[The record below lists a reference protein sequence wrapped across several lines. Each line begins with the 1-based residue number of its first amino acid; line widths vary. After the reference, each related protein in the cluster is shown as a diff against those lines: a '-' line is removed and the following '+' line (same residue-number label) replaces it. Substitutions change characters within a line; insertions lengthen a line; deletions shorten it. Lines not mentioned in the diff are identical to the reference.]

1 MTNWRLVELDIFGIL
16 SNFLPIVGFLVAGRR
31 DANHGVGS
39 VAALA
44 QVGAFPKGTYVRQWL
59 CRRKIRMISSARE
72 GWKKR
77 PIMSTIDEVRAAE
90 KKVQLV
96 LEMLK
101 IPNAEEPESLRL
113 ELQQATDEYAKAIRE
128 LE

>member
-1 MTNWRLVELDIFGIL
+1 M
-16 SNFLPIVGFLVAGRR
+16 
-31 DANHGVGS
+31 
-39 VAALA
+39 
-44 QVGAFPKGTYVRQWL
+44 
-59 CRRKIRMISSARE
+59 
-72 GWKKR
+72 
-77 PIMSTIDEVRAAE
+77 MSTIDEVRAAE

-101 IPNAEEPESLRL
+101 IPNAEEPESLRI